1 MSETDHATERD
12 EKAPDP
18 DSDAGP
24 GGETHGDGLARDAR
38 TLRVTVESVDDF
50 FNRAGSKLERLE
62 RGEGDTLP
70 REKRLS
76 FTTVEQLFSVFTPK
90 RIELVDTVL
99 RTRPESISALAETA
113 GRAVGDVHD
122 DLHTLA
128 DENVVRFEREG
139 RRMRPIIP
147 YDHVELEVSLPRA
160 DDPV

>member
-1 MSETDHATERD
+1 MSEPDHATER
-12 EKAPDP
+12 EETPPAH
-18 DSDAGP
+18 SAGS
-24 GGETHGDGLARDAR
+24 GREASGDGVVRDAR

-50 FNRAGSKLERLE
+50 FDRAGSKLERLE
-62 RGEGDTLP
+62 QGEADALP
-70 REKRLS
+70 QEKRLS

-99 RTRPESISALAETA
+99 RTQPESISALAETV

-122 DLHTLA
+122 DLHSLA

-139 RRMRPIIP
+139 RRMRPIVP
-147 YDHVELEVSLPRA
+147 YEDVEIKVSLPRV

>member
-12 EKAPDP
+12 ERAPDY

-24 GGETHGDGLARDAR
+24 GGETNGDGLVRDAR

-50 FNRAGSKLERLE
+50 FDRTGSKLERLE
-62 RGEGDTLP
+62 QGKTDTLP
-70 REKRLS
+70 QEKRLS
-76 FTTVEQLFSVFTPK
+76 YTTVEQLFSVFTPK

-99 RTRPESISALAETA
+99 RTQPESISALAETV

-122 DLHTLA
+122 DLYALA

-139 RRMRPIIP
+139 RCMRPIVP
-147 YDHVELEVSLPRA
+147 YDHVEIEVSLPRA

>member
-1 MSETDHATERD
+1 MSETDHATEQD

-62 RGEGDTLP
+62 RGEGDPLP

-139 RRMRPIIP
+139 RRMRPIVP

>member
-1 MSETDHATERD
+1 MSEPDRATEQE
-12 EKAPDP
+12 EKSPA
-18 DSDAGP
+18 SDAKPGRETNDDGP
-24 GGETHGDGLARDAR
+24 VRDAR
-38 TLRVTVESVDDF
+38 TLRVSVESVDDF
-50 FNRAGSKLERLE
+50 FDRAGTKLERLE
-62 RGEGDTLP
+62 QGEAETLP

-99 RTRPESISALAETA
+99 RTRPESISALAETV

-122 DLHTLA
+122 DLHALA

-139 RRMRPIIP
+139 RRMRPIVP
-147 YDHVELEVSLPRA
+147 YDHVEIEVSLPRV

>member
-76 FTTVEQLFSVFTPK
+76 FTTVEQLFSVSLMCSTLSMN
-90 RIELVDTVL
+90 RGVAICD
-99 RTRPESISALAETA
+99 
-113 GRAVGDVHD
+113 GRC
-122 DLHTLA
+122 
-128 DENVVRFEREG
+128 R
-139 RRMRPIIP
+139 
-147 YDHVELEVSLPRA
+147 VEFASLSG
-160 DDPV
+160 